1 MAGNIHDA
9 DPLAES
15 PPDPSAGMLEP
26 IDVPIDAP
34 PDVAVE
40 MGDWKKKA
48 NKDAKASFKNTNKAK
63 STSSESE
70 AAPQEDVATQAVPDA
85 QPPDPM
91 TGGNAEVISPE
102 VLQEYNNIF
111 TPEIKRE
118 ADYEERQKQAQSNA
132 VKSPPDPSEYIGLQ
146 AGPEMTI
153 QVENSLTTPMD
164 MTPSLLRRLSPFM
177 MQLEAPLV
185 YGEDGGFLNK
195 GGNQINVSSFDAAQR
210 GARGYESARSAL
222 AQSALSV
229 GINSN
234 VTSADAFVSVNSQ
247 SAPAYGG
254 SAESN
259 PTDNLGEPAIA
270 DLMTAADIAWQLS
283 TMLNAPP
290 LVLLINPTSMEVSY
304 TKVQQFQDRTRYG
317 FLFHAWGEEQ
327 PKVTFTAKCGA
338 FISGGKGVQYASKRD
353 SRAWQNLMN
362 AFHFYK
368 NNGYIYDTIG
378 KSNAHHFIGAMSIH
392 YDQMV
397 YYGNME
403 SFGWGYEE
411 GNQLGGV
418 EFSIDFTVTAM
429 LDTAQQKFVVTPM
442 KSPIPSLSDPR
453 YAGIESRAKNPPGEF
468 SVGVDTSGLTFT
480 TQGHDVTVGEAFNS
494 TVGGAFYPDAPQPGG
509 TGATKTGTKGFISP
523 PASEDRDVSQATAS
537 STTKPFGLR

>member
-1 MAGNIHDA
+1 MVVKHSGPVTLPEAPTKLAPPPVVA
-9 DPLAES
+9 DTPTYKKT
-15 PPDPSAGMLEP
+15 PSAQQQQEESEQL
-26 IDVPIDAP
+26 AP
-34 PDVAVE
+34 VAVV
-40 MGDWKKKA
+40 A
-48 NKDAKASFKNTNKAK
+48 VQDA
-63 STSSESE
+63 E
-70 AAPQEDVATQAVPDA
+70 
-85 QPPDPM
+85 PPEPM
-91 TGGNAEVISPE
+91 TGENVGSWSIEA
-102 VLQEYNNIF
+102 LQEYNQISDQGV
-111 TPEIKRE
+111 KRE
-118 ADYEERQKQAQSNA
+118 ADYEERYQQALNKA
-132 VKSPPDPSEYIGLQ
+132 VRTPPDPSEYVGLQ

-164 MTPSLLRRLSPFM
+164 MTSSLLRRLSPFM
-177 MQLEAPLV
+177 IQLEPPLV
-185 YGEDGGFLNK
+185 YGEDGGFMNK
-195 GGNQINVSSFDAAQR
+195 GGNQINTSSFDAAQR

-234 VTSADAFVSVNSQ
+234 VTSVDAYISVNSQ
-247 SAPAYGG
+247 QTPKGG

-259 PTDNLGEPAIA
+259 PTDKLGEPAIA
-270 DLMTAADIAWQLS
+270 DLMAAADIAWQLS
-283 TMLNAPP
+283 TILNAPP

-338 FISGGKGVQYASKRD
+338 FITGSKGVQYASKRD

-368 NNGYIYDTIG
+368 NNGYIYDTVG
-378 KSNAHHFIGAMSIH
+378 KSNAHHFVGALSIH

-403 SFGWGYEE
+403 SFSWGYEE
-411 GNQLGGV
+411 GNQLGGI

-468 SVGVDTSGLTFT
+468 SVGADSDGLTLT
-480 TQGHDVTVGEAFNS
+480 TQGRNVTAGDAFSS
-494 TVGGAFYPDAPQPGG
+494 TVGGSFYSNPPQPGG
-509 TGATKTGTKGFISP
+509 VGTTKVGTKGFT
-523 PASEDRDVSQATAS
+523 SQTAATPGQRAVLVATAS
-537 STTKPFGLR
+537 STTKPFGQR